1 MFKNKIKFE
10 GKTVKNVRQSFFI
23 LCIFLGTLQKLNKSL
38 FSLFFDLEKYKRKAI
53 EFK

>member
-23 LCIFLGTLQKLNKSL
+23 LCTFLGTLQKISQKAHPLSGDCDEWQSFF
-38 FSLFFDLEKYKRKAI
+38 FS
-53 EFK
+53 